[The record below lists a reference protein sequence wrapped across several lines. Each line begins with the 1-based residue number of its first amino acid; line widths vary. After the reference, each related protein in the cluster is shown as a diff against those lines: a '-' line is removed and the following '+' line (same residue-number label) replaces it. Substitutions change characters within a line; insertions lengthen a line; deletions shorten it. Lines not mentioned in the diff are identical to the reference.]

1 MSREKKLEHHEEE
14 RYVAS
19 IKNQPHMSLLSTT
32 LIFPK
37 KDTLTLHNI
46 HRCLSVIRKL
56 LVMVVPVVF
65 IMIYFLQNISLIN
78 IEFSTNLIKFSQNY
92 IAVN

>member
-46 HRCLSVIRKL
+46 HRCLGIIRKL
-56 LVMVVPVVF
+56 LVGSSSGFHYDIQILFF
-65 IMIYFLQNISLIN
+65 IKHFIN
-78 IEFSTNLIKFSQNY
+78 KY
-92 IAVN
+92 